1 MFIFQ
6 RAISIKMKKRA
17 TSDSSYVERNDERE
31 QDNLKDLK
39 EQLKHRYVGS
49 EYEKN
54 EQLNSTPLNVDNKEL
69 SNIFGFEPSIKAV
82 ARDIDLFDFG
92 HFDYRI
98 VENPKCRYSSFTGW
112 HIERSSG
119 TINIEVD
126 LFNLALKKPLLI
138 RAVLIRKNEMYRQ
151 YGVDRICEKH
161 KREVNYDSQHQV
173 LQPPP
178 DYKGPWKYGVGGPR
192 NSIIFIIEEKDF
204 KKKIKNIELRSICN
218 STCVTGDNF
227 VATEASRDL
236 WLVLTLESAEYD
248 VILARRHVEIW
259 PKAVVCERDIMKTER
274 RKPKGGAA
282 QSVLN
287 KKRVNS
293 SCYIKSFVKRKTFG
307 KKGIGIKKQLVKI
320 FNDKRA
326 TVWGLLN
333 NTNKLSTNEKMR
345 DQQIY
350 ELSGIFESSMELAVI
365 AAQVLSVKKRAFMT
379 EIEAAWCSIYAV
391 KNEAEEQLIKEEN
404 DTDGEAKIGLMQD
417 ELEILYPIDLSNRD
431 HSPSDREIYEVN
443 TYICLHPFYN
453 SHTYLHALSNP
464 NTYTHIVQS

>member
-192 NSIIFIIEEKDF
+192 NSIIFIIEEK
-204 KKKIKNIELRSICN
+204 
-218 STCVTGDNF
+218 
-227 VATEASRDL
+227 
-236 WLVLTLESAEYD
+236 
-248 VILARRHVEIW
+248 
-259 PKAVVCERDIMKTER
+259 
-274 RKPKGGAA
+274 
-282 QSVLN
+282 
-287 KKRVNS
+287 
-293 SCYIKSFVKRKTFG
+293 
-307 KKGIGIKKQLVKI
+307 
-320 FNDKRA
+320 
-326 TVWGLLN
+326 
-333 NTNKLSTNEKMR
+333 
-345 DQQIY
+345 
-350 ELSGIFESSMELAVI
+350 
-365 AAQVLSVKKRAFMT
+365 
-379 EIEAAWCSIYAV
+379 
-391 KNEAEEQLIKEEN
+391 
-404 DTDGEAKIGLMQD
+404 
-417 ELEILYPIDLSNRD
+417 
-431 HSPSDREIYEVN
+431 
-443 TYICLHPFYN
+443 
-453 SHTYLHALSNP
+453 
-464 NTYTHIVQS
+464 